1 MQLKIDNARK
11 EILYDKHRYKCIVS
25 GRRWGK
31 TMFSIIWLLYP
42 EFKHNE
48 RRWIIYPT
56 YRQAKMVAWS
66 TLKQFFKNQNVKINE
81 TELSITLDNGS
92 TVELKGADA
101 SADKIRGVSLNRVV
115 LDEYAFMK
123 ESVWSEVIQPMT
135 VQEKADALFV
145 GTPNGL
151 QNHFY
156 DMFVKGQS
164 ENNDLKSWQFTT
176 IEGGWIDQEEIE
188 RAKKNLDARTFKQEY
203 EASFESVQNK
213 AAYNFNRNVHVK
225 TLDISPRQFWGVD
238 FGVASYMTAVKIC
251 EYVDGSIYVFDEIGL
266 QNSNTFELAK
276 LMQQKGPGLPVY
288 PDPAGMARTSNST
301 KSDHAI
307 LRESGFSV
315 ISKKANPTQKD
326 RLNALNKKL
335 ENANGDVELYIN
347 PKCKNTIRDLELTT
361 IDQGRIVKTE
371 TLSHFLDGL
380 MYPIEYRYGFKGQG
394 TSITW

>member
-135 VQEKADALFV
+135 VQEKAEALFV

-164 ENNDLKSWQFTT
+164 ENNELKSWQFTT

-380 MYPIEYRYGFKGQG
+380 MYPVEYRYGFKGQG

>member
-135 VQEKADALFV
+135 VQEKAEALLLRVV
-145 GTPNGL
+145 GL
-151 QNHFY
+151 
-156 DMFVKGQS
+156 
-164 ENNDLKSWQFTT
+164 
-176 IEGGWIDQEEIE
+176 I
-188 RAKKNLDARTFKQEY
+188 KKK
-203 EASFESVQNK
+203 
-213 AAYNFNRNVHVK
+213 
-225 TLDISPRQFWGVD
+225 
-238 FGVASYMTAVKIC
+238 
-251 EYVDGSIYVFDEIGL
+251 
-266 QNSNTFELAK
+266 
-276 LMQQKGPGLPVY
+276 
-288 PDPAGMARTSNST
+288 
-301 KSDHAI
+301 
-307 LRESGFSV
+307 
-315 ISKKANPTQKD
+315 
-326 RLNALNKKL
+326 
-335 ENANGDVELYIN
+335 
-347 PKCKNTIRDLELTT
+347 
-361 IDQGRIVKTE
+361 
-371 TLSHFLDGL
+371 
-380 MYPIEYRYGFKGQG
+380 
-394 TSITW
+394 